1 MSSSL
6 KQSKHTVT
14 QSLTVIPH
22 CFQGHFLNHWNSWK
36 PELGHQL
43 RQGSA
48 VPAQGPHRHGRPP
61 WLRPSPHRAATC
73 QSSEL
78 RRLFRPKRSTIPW
91 HPEHQFDSWG
101 VGRKQTPVHKRKHKK
116 GRGRKK
122 LDRTFS
128 GKCGHDISYMRFWIL
143 FLGQRVRFF
152 QWNSDFFHSKCIMSW
167 LHLYHIT
174 ICCLNTA
181 VLPNKAF

>member
-101 VGRKQTPVHKRKHKK
+101 VRRKKTPVHKRKHKK
-116 GRGRKK
+116 GEGRSW
-122 LDRTFS
+122 T
-128 GKCGHDISYMRFWIL
+128 GHVRENAVMIFPYISYMRFWIL
-143 FLGQRVRFF
+143 FWGKGCVFF
-152 QWNSDFFHSKCIMSW
+152 NETLTFF
-167 LHLYHIT
+167 T
-174 ICCLNTA
+174 QNA
-181 VLPNKAF
+181 